1 MRRAVLADERR
12 NGLPERAPQF
22 LDVYSLAG
30 PHLEGRGVLV
40 ADETACRLK

>member
-1 MRRAVLADERR
+1 MRRAVLADESR
-12 NGLPERAPQF
+12 NGLCPESALQF

-40 ADETACRLK
+40 ANETACP